1 MAAPAGSS
9 HSTLAVTLR
18 RLRREAG
25 LSQIAAAQA
34 SGITQAKISRLENG
48 LFTPRPQDI
57 RRLARAYQAAPEVR
71 RELEQAA
78 QDLADERV
86 YARVILQRGAWRLQ
100 AKVARIEETCER
112 LRAFHPVIIPGL
124 LQTPAYA
131 AKVIGSK
138 ATGQDLDRAVAARI
152 TRQRILGSDR
162 EITLLT
168 TQGALR
174 WHTGS
179 AHLMIEQLEHILA
192 TSAMPNVNVGV
203 VDWTSPIDVFPQEGF
218 DIYDT
223 RAVIVGTETA
233 TATITDEHDVA
244 AYDSLF
250 RTLEAAARFG
260 GDAQAI
266 ITNHISEYR
275 SLPPGRAN

>member
-1 MAAPAGSS
+1 MATPSVSS
-9 HSTLAVTLR
+9 HSTLALTLR
-18 RLRREAG
+18 RLRNEAG
-25 LSQIAAAQA
+25 LSQAAAAQT

-48 LFTPRPQDI
+48 LYTPRPEDV
-57 RRLARAYQAAPEVR
+57 RRLARAYRAPPEVR

-78 QDLADERV
+78 RDLADDRV
-86 YARVILQRGAWRLQ
+86 YSRVILQRGAWRLQ

-131 AKVIGSK
+131 TKVIGSK
-138 ATGQDLDRAVAARI
+138 AAGQELEQAVASRI
-152 TRQRILGSDR
+152 TRQQILGTGR

-179 AHLMIEQLEHILA
+179 AQLMIEQLERILEA
-192 TSAMPNVNVGV
+192 SAIPNVDIGI

-250 RTLEAAARFG
+250 RALEAAARFG
-260 GDAQAI
+260 SDARAI
-266 ITNHISEYR
+266 VTEIIGEYR
-275 SLPPGRAN
+275 SLASSSGR